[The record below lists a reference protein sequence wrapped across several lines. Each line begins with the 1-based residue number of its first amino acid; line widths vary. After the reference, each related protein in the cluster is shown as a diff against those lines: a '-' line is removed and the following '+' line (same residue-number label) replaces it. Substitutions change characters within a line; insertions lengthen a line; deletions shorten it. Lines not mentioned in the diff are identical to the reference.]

1 MRPLTTALAIGLLA
15 AGCERH
21 HIELESKQLL
31 GESTGRA
38 PQLHVTCALEGPTEP
53 LPVGGTN
60 VDLIGVR
67 RTIED
72 VVSADLQPWAQRARR
87 RGGWELS
94 LELFNAQASE
104 SHNVVTAELSVR
116 ATLSS
121 TIGEVNA
128 SQTRRDCKETGAQP
142 DAAFYA
148 CIKSLAH
155 DLSGWIEGVQP

>member
-1 MRPLTTALAIGLLA
+1 MRLLSFALAAGLLA

-21 HIELESKQLL
+21 HIELQSKQLL
-31 GESTGRA
+31 GEATGRA

-53 LPVGGTN
+53 VPVGGTN
-60 VDLIGVR
+60 VDLLGVR

-72 VVSADLQPWAQRARR
+72 VVSADLQPWAARANRK
-87 RGGWELS
+87 GGWELS
-94 LELFNAQASE
+94 LELFRAQGSE
-104 SHNVVTAELSVR
+104 THGVVTAELTVR

-128 SQTRRDCKETGAQP
+128 SQTRRDCKETGAEP

>member
-1 MRPLTTALAIGLLA
+1 MRLLTPVLAIGLLA

-21 HIELESKQLL
+21 HITLESKQVL
-31 GESTGRA
+31 GQPTERA

-53 LPVGGTN
+53 LPVGGTD

-72 VVSADLQPWAQRARR
+72 VVTADLQPWAVRAHRK
-87 RGGWELS
+87 GGWELS
-94 LELFNAQASE
+94 LELFRAQGSE
-104 SHNVVTAELSVR
+104 SHGVVTAELSVR
-116 ATLSS
+116 AVLSS

-128 SQTRRDCKETGAQP
+128 SQTRRDCKETGAEP